1 MAARQALAAV
11 AAVIGAM
18 LLVFSAMVIGAEL
31 LGADE
36 QSPVADAP
44 GTESS
49 AAENGDEREKR
60 NVEGPCYMVTDV
72 DPKTTYC
79 RVEER
84 PVDLRV
90 ENFHGEAHN
99 VSIRIA
105 NSSGVVYT
113 ENVTLGARGEFG
125 WQTRFEDVIRVPDE
139 YRIRGTLE
147 RGGNNSMALHVD
159 EYYCES
165 CTPRIQ
171 IGRDGEIDVGRTLQY

>member
-1 MAARQALAAV
+1 MAARQVLGVIAAIV
-11 AAVIGAM
+11 GAI
-18 LLVFSAMVIGAEL
+18 LLVVSAMVIGAEL
-31 LGADE
+31 LGTGE
-36 QSPVADAP
+36 ESTVADDP
-44 GTESS
+44 GTESP
-49 AAENGDEREKR
+49 AAENGDERERR

-72 DPKTTYC
+72 DPATTYC

-84 PVDLRV
+84 PVALRV

-105 NSSGVVYT
+105 NSTGVVYT
-113 ENVTLGARGEFG
+113 KNVTLGARGEFG
-125 WQTRFEDVIRVPDE
+125 WQTRFEDVIGVPGE
-139 YRIRGTLE
+139 YQIRSTLE
-147 RGGNNSMALHVD
+147 RGGSDSMTLQVD